1 MTWYNNNRV
10 HLFPQNSIFIFSY
23 FDMFYVPIQ
32 TPETSSLTTA
42 EQSREEGQ
50 ERDQRQRKVR
60 SISTYP
66 ILQTKKKNRDSK
78 RKGVRI
84 K

>member
-10 HLFPQNSIFIFSY
+10 HLFPQNTIFIFSY
-23 FDMFYVPIQ
+23 FDMFYVPIK

-60 SISTYP
+60 YISTYP
-66 ILQTKKKNRDSK
+66 ILQTKKKK
-78 RKGVRI
+78 RRG
-84 K
+84 